1 MLLQEQRH
9 KMRNQDRDSVSRLSK
24 GDIDFLKE
32 SSNFKYNNQRQH
44 RSAGVTNRKMMRKKL

>member
-1 MLLQEQRH
+1 
-9 KMRNQDRDSVSRLSK
+9 MRNQDRDSVSRLSK